1 MTVIASPREDT
12 VNDAGIGD
20 ILIVDDNPANLLALE
35 AALAPIGERVVRA
48 PSGEEALRLL
58 LMHDFALILLDV
70 QMPSLDGFET
80 ARLIRER
87 RRSRYTPIIFVTA
100 HGRDDQSVLEA
111 YKLGAVDFLFKP
123 VVAEILQSKAV
134 VFVELQ
140 RRAAQ
145 VARQSELLRA
155 AERRDHERAMEE
167 ERRRWD
173 EEAMRRQMEE
183 MAQADRRKD
192 EFLAVLGHELRNPLS
207 AIVTG
212 CDLLRRKLMGG
223 DAIGAELLPGIL
235 KTRDRI
241 DRQAQHL
248 RRLVDDLLDLAR
260 INSGKIE
267 LKKSVI
273 TLQQVI
279 EQAVSTSL
287 PALEEGGHDLDVD
300 LPREPV
306 SLVADP
312 VRLIQVVANLLHNA
326 ARYTDPHGKI
336 RVTASV
342 DAPSSTV
349 QIAVSDNGRGITA
362 ELLPRVFDVFVQE
375 STSGAGHGLGLGLTV
390 VKRLVTMHRGSVTA
404 ASPGPGKGSTFVI
417 TLPLEAS
424 DGFEVPGASGS
435 EGQGDQAGPSTAKG
449 LSVVLV
455 EDNEDIRDSMREL
468 LTELGHKVHDAR
480 DGEAGADLIL
490 RLAPDLAIVDV
501 GLPLLDGYQ
510 VAARVRERFG
520 PDKVRLV
527 AMTGFG
533 QASDRRRALEA
544 GFDAHLVKP
553 ADVDA
558 LIAVATAARP
568 GDSKARHP
576 NADDAKPGDLDAGDP
591 KADESAAS
599 H

>member
-1 MTVIASPREDT
+1 MTVISSPRDDAP
-12 VNDAGIGD
+12 NDSGIGD
-20 ILIVDDNPANLLALE
+20 ILIVDDNAANLLALE

-48 PSGEEALRLL
+48 QSGEEALRLL
-58 LMHDFALILLDV
+58 LKHDFALILLDV

-80 ARLIRER
+80 ARLIRDR

-100 HGRDDQSVLEA
+100 HGRDDESILEA

-123 VVAEILQSKAV
+123 VIAEILQSKAV

-155 AERRDHERAMEE
+155 AERREHERAMEE

-212 CDLLRRKLMGG
+212 CDLLQRKLTAGHE
-223 DAIGAELLPGIL
+223 IGAELLPGIL

-279 EQAVSTSL
+279 EQAVATSL

-326 ARYTDPHGKI
+326 ARYTNSHGKI
-336 RVTASV
+336 RISASL
-342 DAPSSTV
+342 DAQASTV
-349 QIAVSDNGRGITA
+349 AIVVSDNGRGITP

-375 STSGAGHGLGLGLTV
+375 NTNGAGHGLGLGLTV
-390 VKRLVTMHRGSVTA
+390 VKRLVTMHRGTVTA
-404 ASPGPGKGSTFVI
+404 ASPGPGQGSTFTI

-424 DGFEVPGASGS
+424 DGFEVPAEFAQPGAP
-435 EGQGDQAGPSTAKG
+435 AAKQ

-468 LTELGHKVHDAR
+468 LTELGHQVHDAR

-510 VAARVRERFG
+510 VASRVRERFG

-553 ADVDA
+553 ADVNA
-558 LIAVATAARP
+558 LIEVATAPRP
-568 GDSKARHP
+568 EP
-576 NADDAKPGDLDAGDP
+576 KPGP
-591 KADESAAS
+591 KADEPKAS

>member
-1 MTVIASPREDT
+1 MSELSSVREDASH
-12 VNDAGIGD
+12 DAGIGD
-20 ILIVDDNPANLLALE
+20 ILIVDDNAANLLALE
-35 AALAPIGERVVRA
+35 AALAPVGERVVRA
-48 PSGEEALRLL
+48 QSGEEALRLL
-58 LMHDFALILLDV
+58 LQHDFALILLDV

-100 HGRDDQSVLEA
+100 YGRDDQSVLEA

-123 VVAEILQSKAV
+123 VVTEILRSKAV

-140 RRAAQ
+140 RRSAQ

-155 AERRDHERAMEE
+155 AERREHERAMEE
-167 ERRRWD
+167 QRRRWD
-173 EEAMRRQMEE
+173 EEALRRQMDE

-212 CDLLRRKLMGG
+212 CDLLKRKLSVA
-223 DAIGAELLPGIL
+223 DAIGADLLPGIL
-235 KTRDRI
+235 KTRERI

-287 PALEEGGHDLDVD
+287 PALEDGGHDLDVD

-326 ARYTDPHGKI
+326 ARYTNPHGKI
-336 RVTASV
+336 RVSASV
-342 DAPSSTV
+342 DRKANTV
-349 QIAVSDNGRGITA
+349 DIVVSDNGRGISA

-375 STSGAGHGLGLGLTV
+375 NTNGAGNGLGLGLTV
-390 VKRLVTMHRGSVTA
+390 VKRLVTMHRGTVTA
-404 ASPGPGKGSTFVI
+404 ASPGPGLGSTFVI

-424 DGFEVPGASGS
+424 DALEPPAPA
-435 EGQGDQAGPSTAKG
+435 EEKETPTAAAAPPKAKS

-468 LTELGHKVHDAR
+468 LTELGHDVHDAR

-510 VAARVRERFG
+510 VATRVRQQLGPER
-520 PDKVRLV
+520 VRLV

-553 ADVDA
+553 ADVNA
-558 LIAVATAARP
+558 LIEVAAA
-568 GDSKARHP
+568 
-576 NADDAKPGDLDAGDP
+576 AKN
-591 KADESAAS
+591 SQ
-599 H
+599 

>member
-1 MTVIASPREDT
+1 MTVISPPREDT
-12 VNDAGIGD
+12 LDDAGIGD
-20 ILIVDDNPANLLALE
+20 ILIVDDNASNLLALE

-48 PSGEEALRLL
+48 QSGEEALRLL
-58 LMHDFALILLDV
+58 LQRDFALILLDV

-123 VVAEILQSKAV
+123 VIAEILQSKAV

-155 AERRDHERAMEE
+155 AERREHERAMEE

-212 CDLLRRKLMGG
+212 CDLLKRKLSSGE
-223 DAIGAELLPGIL
+223 DIGADLLPGIQ

-267 LKKSVI
+267 LKKTLV

-287 PALEEGGHDLDVD
+287 PAVEEGSHDLDVG
-300 LPREPV
+300 LPSEPV

-342 DAPSSTV
+342 NAQAGTV
-349 QIAVSDNGRGITA
+349 DIVVSDNGRGITA

-375 STSGAGHGLGLGLTV
+375 NTNGAGHGLGLGLTV
-390 VKRLVTMHRGSVTA
+390 VKRLVAMHRGTVTA
-404 ASPGPGKGSTFVI
+404 ASPGPGQGSTFTI

-424 DGFEVPGASGS
+424 VGFGVPLTPPNEPQGAL
-435 EGQGDQAGPSTAKG
+435 PKV

-468 LTELGHKVHDAR
+468 LTELGHQVHDAR

-510 VAARVRERFG
+510 VAARVRQRFG
-520 PDKVRLV
+520 PDRVRLV

-558 LIAVATAARP
+558 LIEVAT
-568 GDSKARHP
+568 G
-576 NADDAKPGDLDAGDP
+576 P
-591 KADESAAS
+591 KAPQ
-599 H
+599 

>member
-1 MTVIASPREDT
+1 MTVISSAREDAPSDPG
-12 VNDAGIGD
+12 VAD
-20 ILIVDDNPANLLALE
+20 ILIVDDNSANLLALE
-35 AALAPIGERVVRA
+35 AALSTVGERVVRA
-48 PSGEEALRLL
+48 QSGEEALRLL
-58 LMHDFALILLDV
+58 LQHDFALILLDV
-70 QMPSLDGFET
+70 QMPAMDGFET

-100 HGRDDQSVLEA
+100 HGRDDESILEA

-123 VVAEILQSKAV
+123 VVAEVLQSKAM

-140 RRAAQ
+140 RRASQ

-155 AERRDHERAMEE
+155 AERREHERAMEE

-212 CDLLRRKLMGG
+212 CDLLKRKLSGG
-223 DAIGAELLPGIL
+223 NEIGAELLPGIL

-267 LKKSVI
+267 LKKTVI
-273 TLQQVI
+273 TLQHVI
-279 EQAVSTSL
+279 DQAVATSL

-326 ARYTDPHGKI
+326 ARYTNPHGKI
-336 RVTASV
+336 RVSASL
-342 DAPSSTV
+342 DGQGNTV
-349 QIAVSDNGRGITA
+349 EIVVSDNGRGITA

-375 STSGAGHGLGLGLTV
+375 NTNGAGHGLGLGLTV
-390 VKRLVTMHRGSVTA
+390 VKRLVTMHRGTVTA
-404 ASPGPGKGSTFVI
+404 ASPGPGQGSTFTI
-417 TLPLEAS
+417 TLPIEAS
-424 DGFEVPGASGS
+424 DAFEVPPELAQSAQKAA
-435 EGQGDQAGPSTAKG
+435 ETAKG

-468 LTELGHKVHDAR
+468 LTELGHQVHDAR

-533 QASDRRRALEA
+533 QASDRRRALDA

-553 ADVDA
+553 ADVNA
-558 LIAVATAARP
+558 LIEVATAP
-568 GDSKARHP
+568 KAGHAKAGHAAP
-576 NADDAKPGDLDAGDP
+576 ADRTAGDP
-591 KADESAAS
+591 NAGESKAS